1 MNKNLKAKTLAII
14 GILLVFVWGIFL
26 GTDPK
31 ASVDAMRKGTAE
43 RGVGWGIVS
52 GIGQNIHLGLDL
64 KGGLHMILQVMV
76 DEAINSDSQRA
87 AERMQTAF
95 KAKNIPFA
103 SVSVDP
109 TRPDRI
115 IMKGVPGEQGGAAHD
130 IASEQLSEY
139 DMSSGPDG
147 SLFLTLKP
155 SILRD
160 NKTHAVQQSIEV
172 IRSRIDT
179 LGVSEP
185 VIEEHGLGEN
195 QILVQLPGVD
205 DPTRVKDIISSTGML
220 EIKQAFGN
228 NAYPTEQDAIAAA
241 GSLVDKMVL
250 PGASIGSSGASG
262 YYVLSRNSVVAGR
275 DVRDAEVTRDEAGRP
290 AVNFQLTGDAGTR
303 FGEFTGKNI
312 GNYLAVVVSGKVK
325 EVASINAEIHDSG
338 IIQGGFNDQS
348 AKDLALVLRS
358 GALPASIRYLDDE
371 VVSAS
376 LGRDS
381 IKQGVT
387 AAIVGMLLVM
397 IFMLIYYRGAGI
409 NADLALFLNLII
421 LLGFMGFSGAVL
433 TLPGIAGVILTIG
446 MGVDSNVLIF
456 ERIREELRAGKV
468 PSQAVD
474 QGFGHAWL
482 TIVDTHITTIVSA
495 AILFLFG
502 TGPVKG
508 FAVTLVVGL
517 LANLFTA
524 VFVSRV
530 IFDAH
535 LVGKERGE
543 PISI

>member
-1 MNKNLKAKTLAII
+1 MNKNLRVKTIVII
-14 GILLVFVWGIFL
+14 ATLFVFLWGIFL

-31 ASVDAMRKGTAE
+31 ASVDAMRKASAE
-43 RGVGWGIVS
+43 RGVGAAILAGVQ
-52 GIGQNIHLGLDL
+52 QNIHLGLDL
-64 KGGLHMILQVMV
+64 KGGLHMILQVMA
-76 DEAINSDSQRA
+76 DEAVNSDVQRA
-87 AERMQTAF
+87 ADRMETAL

-103 SVSVDP
+103 SVAVDP
-109 TRPDRI
+109 TRVDRI
-115 IMKGVPGEQGGAAHD
+115 VMKGVPAEQVGAARD
-130 IASEQLSEY
+130 IASEQLAEF
-139 DMSSGPDG
+139 DTSSDSTGA
-147 SLFLTLKP
+147 LILTMKP
-155 SILRD
+155 SIVRD
-160 NKTHAVQQSIEV
+160 TKTRAVAQSIEI

-205 DPTRVKDIISSTGML
+205 DPERVKDIISKTGML

-228 NAYPTEQDAIAAA
+228 TPYPSEQEAAAAA
-241 GSLVDKMVL
+241 GGLVDKMIL
-250 PGASIGSSGASG
+250 PGTSVGGSSG
-262 YYVLSRNSVVAGR
+262 YYVVSRSSVVAGR
-275 DVRDAEVTRDEAGRP
+275 DVRNAEVKRDEAGRP
-290 AVNFQLTGDAGTR
+290 AVGFDLTSEAGDR
-303 FGEFTGKNI
+303 FGAFTGKNI
-312 GNYLAVVVSGKVK
+312 GNYLAVVVSGHVK

-338 IIQGGFNDQS
+338 IIEGGFNDQS

-397 IFMLIYYRGAGI
+397 VFMLIYYKSAGI
-409 NADLALFLNLII
+409 NADLGLFLNLVI
-421 LLGFMGFSGAVL
+421 LLGFMGFYGAVL

-474 QGFGHAWL
+474 QGFGRAWL

-502 TGPVKG
+502 TGPIKG
-508 FAVTLVVGL
+508 FAVTLTVGL
-517 LANLFTA
+517 LANLFTS

-535 LVGKERGE
+535 LAGKQRGE

>member
-1 MNKNLKAKTLAII
+1 MNKNLKVKTLSII
-14 GILLVFVWGIFL
+14 GILLVFLWGIFL

-31 ASVDAMRKGTAE
+31 ASVDAMRKTTAE
-43 RGVGWGIVS
+43 RGMGWGIVA

-64 KGGLHMILQVMV
+64 KGGLHMILQVMA
-76 DEAINSDSQRA
+76 DEAVGSDSQRA
-87 AERMQTAF
+87 ADRLETAM
-95 KAKNIPFA
+95 KTKNIPFT
-103 SVSVDP
+103 SVVVDP
-109 TRPDRI
+109 TRVDRI
-115 IMKGVPGEQGGAAHD
+115 VTKGISAEQNSAVRD
-130 IASEQLSEY
+130 IASEQLAEF
-139 DMSSGPDG
+139 DSSSDSAGN
-147 SLFLTLKP
+147 LILTMRP
-155 SILRD
+155 SIVRD
-160 NKTHAVQQSIEV
+160 TKAHAVAQSIEI
-172 IRSRIDT
+172 IRGRIDT

-205 DPTRVKDIISSTGML
+205 DPSRVKDIITKTGML
-220 EIKQAFGN
+220 EIKQAFGS
-228 NAYPTEQDAIAAA
+228 AYPTEQEAQAAA
-241 GSLVDKMVL
+241 GGLGDKMVL
-250 PGASIGSSGASG
+250 PGNSIGSNGASG
-262 YYVLSRNSVVAGR
+262 YYVVSRSSVVAGR
-275 DVRDAEVTRDEAGRP
+275 DVRDATVGADTAGRP
-290 AVNFQLTGDAGTR
+290 AVNFQLTGEAGDR
-303 FGEFTGKNI
+303 FGAFTRQYQGT
-312 GNYLAVVVSGKVK
+312 GSLAVVVSGRVK
-325 EVASINAEIHDSG
+325 EVATINAEIHDSG
-338 IIQGGFNDQS
+338 IIEGGFNEQS

-381 IKQGVT
+381 IRQGVT
-387 AAIVGMLLVM
+387 AAVVGMLLVM
-397 IFMLIYYRGAGI
+397 VFMLIYYRGAGV

-474 QGFGHAWL
+474 QGFGRAWL

-543 PISI
+543 PISV

>member
-1 MNKNLKAKTLAII
+1 MNKNLIGKTVAII
-14 GILLVFVWGIFL
+14 AILLVFVWGIFL

-31 ASVDAMRKGTAE
+31 ASVDAMRKGAAE
-43 RGVGWGIVS
+43 RGVAWGIVS

-87 AERMQTAF
+87 AERMQTSL

-103 SVSVDP
+103 SISVDP
-109 TRPDRI
+109 SRPDRVV
-115 IMKGVPGEQGGAAHD
+115 MKGVPPEQSSTARD

-139 DMSSGPDG
+139 DMSSDANGA
-147 SLFLTLKP
+147 LFLTLKP
-155 SILRD
+155 SVLRD

-241 GSLVDKMVL
+241 GGLVDKMVL
-250 PGASIGSSGASG
+250 PGSSIGSSGASG
-262 YYVLSRNSVVAGR
+262 YYVVSRNSVVAGR
-275 DVRDAEVTRDEAGRP
+275 DVRDAEVTRDDAGRP

-358 GALPASIRYLDDE
+358 GALPASLHYLDDE

-397 IFMLIYYRGAGI
+397 VFMLIYYKGAGI

>member
-31 ASVDAMRKGTAE
+31 ASVDAMRKASAD
-43 RGVGWGIVS
+43 RGMGWGIVA
-52 GIGQNIHLGLDL
+52 GVGQNIHLGLDL

-76 DEAINSDSQRA
+76 DEAINADSQRA
-87 AERMQTAF
+87 AERMQSGL
-95 KAKNIPFA
+95 KAKNIPFT
-103 SVSVDP
+103 SIGVDP
-109 TRPDRI
+109 ARPDRI
-115 IMKGVPGEQGGAAHD
+115 DMKGVPAEQSSAARD
-130 IASEQLSEY
+130 IASEQLAEY
-139 DMSSGPDG
+139 DMSSDSSG

-155 SILRD
+155 SVLRD

-220 EIKQAFGN
+220 EIKQAFSN
-228 NAYPTEQDAIAAA
+228 TPYATEQEAMAAVA
-241 GSLVDKMVL
+241 GQFDKMVL
-250 PGASIGSSGASG
+250 PGGSIGSSGGGG

-275 DVRDAEVTRDEAGRP
+275 DVRDAQIGRDQAQRP
-290 AVNFQLTGDAGTR
+290 AVNFQLTADAGNR
-303 FGEFTGKNI
+303 FGDFTKNNI
-312 GNYLAVVVSGKVK
+312 GNYLAVVVSGHVK
-325 EVASINAEIHDSG
+325 EVASINGEIHDSG
-338 IIQGGFNDQS
+338 IIEGGFNDQS

-358 GALPASIRYLDDE
+358 GALPASIHYLDDE

-397 IFMLIYYRGAGI
+397 VFMLVYYKGAGI

-535 LVGKERGE
+535 LMGKERGA